1 MSAFIIV
8 PTSNRAGLTSVSL
21 GVLRAFEQSNIK
33 PLFFKPIEQSYATQL
48 DQQVDPAVH
57 FANELFHLQTIAP
70 MPLNEVETLIS
81 QGKDDDMIENIV
93 QRCSE
98 LRLQQVH
105 DVVVIEGL
113 APDADRP
120 FLADK
125 NLALARALQAE
136 IILVVSAFNASPES
150 VAEQINLYMHD
161 FADDHVRIA
170 GFILNSVNVP
180 DNEFAGFVET
190 VSRRIAANHLPLA
203 CLGAIKYAPEKSMLR
218 MKDLARYLN
227 ARVLHGSEY
236 LDSSRVKELVVAG
249 RSATHMVDRFKAG
262 AVIIASGDRED
273 VMMATA
279 LRVISGTPL
288 AGLILTCN
296 EIPSANLQSLIEPAL
311 KTLLPVLL
319 TEHDTFTTANLL
331 SHMPTGV
338 PYDDLSRV
346 ESMVDYVADNLQLSV
361 LIQSLDKPKDLRM
374 SPPAFR
380 YRMMQLARAAKKR
393 IVLPEGTEP
402 RTIQA
407 AIICQQKGIT
417 QCVLLAKPEE
427 VQEVADKLN
436 LSLPADLEIL
446 DPDLLRQK
454 YIEPMVALRKHKG
467 LTPELALRQL
477 EDTVVLGTMMLACN
491 DVDGLVSGAVHTT
504 ANTIRPA
511 LQLIKTKPGAS
522 LVSSVFFM
530 LMPDQVLVY
539 GDCAV
544 NPEPSAEELADIA
557 IQSADSAKA
566 FGVEPRV
573 AMISYST
580 GTSGAGSEVEKVK
593 QATDLARQKRPDLVI
608 DGPLQ
613 YDAASVPS
621 VGRQKAP
628 DSPVAGQATVF
639 VFPDLNTGNTTYKAV
654 QRSANVLS
662 VGPMLQGLNK
672 PVNDLSR
679 GALVDDIVY
688 TIALTAIQA
697 TQQ

>member
-33 PLFFKPIEQSYATQL
+33 PLFFKPIEQSYVTQL
-48 DQQVDPAVH
+48 EQQIDPAVH
-57 FANELFHLQTIAP
+57 FAQELFHMPTVAP
-70 MPLNEVETLIS
+70 LALNEVEMLIS
-81 QGKDDDMIENIV
+81 QGKDDDMIELVV
-93 QRCSE
+93 QRMSE
-98 LRLQQVH
+98 LRLQQAH

-113 APDADRP
+113 APDSDRP

-136 IILVVSAFNASPES
+136 IILVVSALDVTAEQ
-150 VAEQINLYMHD
+150 VAEQVSLYVHD
-161 FADDHVRIA
+161 YDDDHVRIA
-170 GFILNSVNVP
+170 GFVLNSINVP
-180 DNEFAGFVET
+180 ETEFAPFVEE
-190 VSRRIAANHLPLA
+190 VSKRIAANRAPLA
-203 CLGAIKYAPEKSMLR
+203 CLGAIQYAAEKSMFR

-236 LDSSRVKELVVAG
+236 LDGSRVKELVVAG
-249 RSATHMVDRFKAG
+249 RSATHMVERFKAG

-296 EIPSANLQSLIEPAL
+296 EVPSPNLQALIAPAL
-311 KTLLPVLL
+311 KADVPVLL
-319 TEHDTFTTANLL
+319 TEHDTFNTANIL
-331 SHMPTGV
+331 SHMPNGV
-338 PYDDLSRV
+338 PADDLCRMGN
-346 ESMVDYVADNLQLSV
+346 MVDYVAENLQITA
-361 LIQSLDKPKDLRM
+361 LIQNLDQPKDVRL

-380 YRMMQLARAAKKR
+380 YRMMQLARTANKR

-402 RTIQA
+402 RTVQA
-407 AIICQQKGIT
+407 AIICQQKGIAR
-417 QCVLLAKPEE
+417 CVLLAKPEE
-427 VQEVADKLN
+427 VKDVAEKLN
-436 LSLPADLEIL
+436 VALPLDLEIL

-454 YIEPMVALRKHKG
+454 YVEPMVKLRKHKG

-477 EDTVVLGTMMLACN
+477 EDTVVLGTMMLAQN
-491 DVDGLVSGAVHTT
+491 DVDGLVSGAIHTT

-511 LQLIKTKPGAS
+511 LQLIKTKPDAS

-544 NPEPSAEELADIA
+544 NPEPSASELADIA
-557 IQSADSAKA
+557 IQSANSAQA
-566 FGVEPRV
+566 FGVEPKV

-580 GTSGAGSEVEKVK
+580 GTSGMGAEVEKVK
-593 QATDLARQKRPDLVI
+593 EATDLSKQKRPDLLI

-613 YDAASVPS
+613 YDAASVLS

-697 TQQ
+697 TQ

>member
-21 GVLRAFEQSNIK
+21 GILRAFEQSNIK
-33 PLFFKPIEQSYATQL
+33 PLFFKPIEQSYVTQL
-48 DQQVDPAVH
+48 EQQIDPAVH
-57 FANELFHLQTIAP
+57 FAQELFHMPTVAP
-70 MPLNEVETLIS
+70 LALNEVEMLIS
-81 QGKDDDMIENIV
+81 QGKDDDMIELVV
-93 QRCSE
+93 QRMSE

-113 APDADRP
+113 APDSDRP

-136 IILVVSAFNASPES
+136 IILVVSALDVTAEQ
-150 VAEQINLYMHD
+150 VAEQVSLYVHD
-161 FADDHVRIA
+161 YDDDHVRIA
-170 GFILNSVNVP
+170 GFVLNSINVP
-180 DNEFAGFVET
+180 ETEFAPFVEE
-190 VSRRIAANHLPLA
+190 VSKRIAANRAPLA
-203 CLGAIKYAPEKSMLR
+203 CLGAIQYAAEKSMFR

-236 LDSSRVKELVVAG
+236 LDGSRVKELVVAG
-249 RSATHMVDRFKAG
+249 RSATHMVERFKAG

-296 EIPSANLQSLIEPAL
+296 EVPSPNLQALIAPAL
-311 KTLLPVLL
+311 KADVPVLL
-319 TEHDTFTTANLL
+319 TEHDTFNTANIL
-331 SHMPTGV
+331 SHMPNGV
-338 PYDDLSRV
+338 PADDLCRMGN
-346 ESMVDYVADNLQLSV
+346 MVDYVAENLQINA
-361 LIQSLDKPKDLRM
+361 LIQNLDQPKDVRL

-380 YRMMQLARAAKKR
+380 YRMMQLARTANKR

-402 RTIQA
+402 RTVQA
-407 AIICQQKGIT
+407 AIICQQKGIAR
-417 QCVLLAKPEE
+417 CVLLAKPEE
-427 VQEVADKLN
+427 VKDVAEKLN
-436 LSLPADLEIL
+436 VALPLDLEIL

-454 YIEPMVALRKHKG
+454 YVEPMVKLRKHKG

-477 EDTVVLGTMMLACN
+477 EDTVVLGTMMLAQN
-491 DVDGLVSGAVHTT
+491 DVDGLVSGAIHTT

-511 LQLIKTKPGAS
+511 LQLIKTKPDAS

-544 NPEPSAEELADIA
+544 NPEPSASELADIA
-557 IQSADSAKA
+557 IQSANSAQA
-566 FGVEPRV
+566 FGVEPKV

-580 GTSGAGSEVEKVK
+580 GTSGMGAEVEKVK
-593 QATDLARQKRPDLVI
+593 EATDLAKQKRPDLLI

-613 YDAASVPS
+613 YDAASVLS

-697 TQQ
+697 TQ

>member
-33 PLFFKPIEQSYATQL
+33 PLFFKPIEQSYVTQL
-48 DQQVDPAVH
+48 EQQIDPAVH
-57 FANELFHLQTIAP
+57 FAQELFHMPTVAP
-70 MPLNEVETLIS
+70 LALNEVEMLIS
-81 QGKDDDMIENIV
+81 QGKDDDMIELVV
-93 QRCSE
+93 QRMSE

-113 APDADRP
+113 APDSDRP

-136 IILVVSAFNASPES
+136 IILVVSALDVTAEQ
-150 VAEQINLYMHD
+150 VAEQVSLYVHD
-161 FADDHVRIA
+161 YDDDHVRIA
-170 GFILNSVNVP
+170 GFVLNSINVP
-180 DNEFAGFVET
+180 ETEFAPFVEE
-190 VSRRIAANHLPLA
+190 VSKRIAANRAPLA
-203 CLGAIKYAPEKSMLR
+203 CLGAIQYAAEKSMFR

-236 LDSSRVKELVVAG
+236 LDGSRVKELVVAG
-249 RSATHMVDRFKAG
+249 RSATHMVERFKAG

-296 EIPSANLQSLIEPAL
+296 EVPSPNLQALIAPAL
-311 KTLLPVLL
+311 KADVPVLL
-319 TEHDTFTTANLL
+319 TEHDTFNTANIL
-331 SHMPTGV
+331 SHMPNGV
-338 PYDDLSRV
+338 PADDLCRMGN
-346 ESMVDYVADNLQLSV
+346 MVDYVAENLQINA
-361 LIQSLDKPKDLRM
+361 LIQNLDQPKDVRL

-380 YRMMQLARAAKKR
+380 YRMMQLARTANKR

-402 RTIQA
+402 RTVQA
-407 AIICQQKGIT
+407 AIICQQKGIAR
-417 QCVLLAKPEE
+417 CVLLAKPEE
-427 VQEVADKLN
+427 VKDVAEKLN
-436 LSLPADLEIL
+436 VALPLDLEIL

-454 YIEPMVALRKHKG
+454 YVEPMVKLRKHKG

-477 EDTVVLGTMMLACN
+477 EDTVVLGTMMLAQN
-491 DVDGLVSGAVHTT
+491 DVDGLVSGAIHTT

-511 LQLIKTKPGAS
+511 LQLIKTKPDAS

-544 NPEPSAEELADIA
+544 NPEPSASELADIA
-557 IQSADSAKA
+557 IQSANSAQA
-566 FGVEPRV
+566 FGVEPKV

-580 GTSGAGSEVEKVK
+580 GTSGMGAEVEKVK
-593 QATDLARQKRPDLVI
+593 EATDLAKQKRPDLLI

-613 YDAASVPS
+613 YDAASVLS

-697 TQQ
+697 TQ

>member
-33 PLFFKPIEQSYATQL
+33 PLFFKPIEQSYVTQL
-48 DQQVDPAVH
+48 EQQIDPAVH
-57 FANELFHLQTIAP
+57 FAQELFHLPTVAP
-70 MPLNEVETLIS
+70 LALNEVEMLIS
-81 QGKDDDMIENIV
+81 QGKDDDMVELVV
-93 QRCSE
+93 QRMSE
-98 LRLQQVH
+98 LRLQQAH

-113 APDADRP
+113 APDGDRP

-136 IILVVSAFNASPES
+136 IVLVVSAFNVTAEQ
-150 VAEQINLYMHD
+150 VAEQVSLYVHD
-161 FADDHVRIA
+161 YDDDHVRIA
-170 GFILNSVNVP
+170 GFVLNSINVP
-180 DNEFAGFVET
+180 ETEFAPFVEE
-190 VSRRIAANHLPLA
+190 VSRRISANRAPLP
-203 CLGAIKYAPEKSMLR
+203 CLGAIQYAAEKSMFR

-227 ARVLHGSEY
+227 ARVLHGSEF
-236 LDSSRVKELVVAG
+236 LDVSRVKELVVAG
-249 RSATHMVDRFKAG
+249 RSATHMVERFKAG

-296 EIPSANLQSLIEPAL
+296 EVPSPNLQALIAPAL
-311 KTLLPVLL
+311 KTQVPILL
-319 TEHDTFTTANLL
+319 TEHDTFNTANIL
-331 SHMPTGV
+331 SHMPNGV
-338 PYDDLSRV
+338 PADDLSRMD
-346 ESMVDYVADNLQLSV
+346 SMVDYVAENLQINAL
-361 LIQSLDKPKDLRM
+361 LQNLDQPKDVRL

-380 YRMMQLARAAKKR
+380 YRMMQLARAANKR

-407 AIICQQKGIT
+407 AVICQQKGIAR
-417 QCVLLAKPEE
+417 CVLLAKPEE
-427 VQEVADKLN
+427 VKDVADKLN
-436 LSLPADLEIL
+436 IDLPLDLEML
-446 DPDLLRQK
+446 DPDVLRQK
-454 YIEPMVALRKHKG
+454 YVEPMVKLRKHKG

-477 EDTVVLGTMMLACN
+477 EDTVVLGTMMLAQN
-491 DVDGLVSGAVHTT
+491 DVDGLVSGAIHTT

-511 LQLIKTKPGAS
+511 LQLIKTKPDAS

-544 NPEPSAEELADIA
+544 NPEPSAAELADIA
-557 IQSADSAKA
+557 IQSADSARA
-566 FGVEPRV
+566 FGVEPKV

-580 GTSGAGSEVEKVK
+580 GTSGAGVEVEKVK
-593 QATDLARQKRPDLVI
+593 EATDLAKQKRSDLLI

-628 DSPVAGQATVF
+628 DSPVAGHATVF

-654 QRSANVLS
+654 QRSANVIS

-679 GALVDDIVY
+679 GALVEDIVY

-697 TQQ
+697 TQ

>member
-33 PLFFKPIEQSYATQL
+33 PLFFKPIEQSYVTQL
-48 DQQVDPAVH
+48 EQQIDPAVH
-57 FANELFHLQTIAP
+57 FAQELFHMPTVAP
-70 MPLNEVETLIS
+70 LALNEVEMLIS
-81 QGKDDDMIENIV
+81 QGKDDDMIELVV
-93 QRCSE
+93 QRMSE
-98 LRLQQVH
+98 LRLQQAH

-113 APDADRP
+113 APDSDRP

-136 IILVVSAFNASPES
+136 IILVVSALDVTAEQ
-150 VAEQINLYMHD
+150 VAEQVSLYVHD
-161 FADDHVRIA
+161 YDDDHVRIA
-170 GFILNSVNVP
+170 GFVLNSINVP
-180 DNEFAGFVET
+180 ETEFAPFVEE
-190 VSRRIAANHLPLA
+190 VSKRIAANRAPLA
-203 CLGAIKYAPEKSMLR
+203 CLGAIQYAAEKSMFR

-236 LDSSRVKELVVAG
+236 LDGSRVKELVVAG
-249 RSATHMVDRFKAG
+249 RSATHMVERFKAG

-296 EIPSANLQSLIEPAL
+296 EVPSPNLQALIAPAL
-311 KTLLPVLL
+311 KADVPVLL
-319 TEHDTFTTANLL
+319 TEHDTFNTANIL
-331 SHMPTGV
+331 SHMPNGV
-338 PYDDLSRV
+338 PADDLCRMGN
-346 ESMVDYVADNLQLSV
+346 MVDYVAENLQINA
-361 LIQSLDKPKDLRM
+361 LIQNLDQPKDVRL

-380 YRMMQLARAAKKR
+380 YRMMQLARTANKR

-402 RTIQA
+402 RTVQA
-407 AIICQQKGIT
+407 AIICQQKGIAR
-417 QCVLLAKPEE
+417 CVLLAKPEE
-427 VQEVADKLN
+427 VKDVAEKLN
-436 LSLPADLEIL
+436 VALPLDLEIL

-454 YIEPMVALRKHKG
+454 YVEPMVKLRKHKG

-477 EDTVVLGTMMLACN
+477 EDTVVLGTMMLAQN
-491 DVDGLVSGAVHTT
+491 DVDGLVSGAIHTT

-511 LQLIKTKPGAS
+511 LQLIKTKPDAS

-544 NPEPSAEELADIA
+544 NPEPSASELADIA
-557 IQSADSAKA
+557 IQSANSAQA
-566 FGVEPRV
+566 FGVEPKV

-580 GTSGAGSEVEKVK
+580 GTSGMGAEVEKVK
-593 QATDLARQKRPDLVI
+593 EATDLAKQKRPDLLI

-613 YDAASVPS
+613 YDAASVLS

-697 TQQ
+697 TQ

>member
-21 GVLRAFEQSNIK
+21 GILRAFEQSNIK
-33 PLFFKPIEQSYATQL
+33 PLFFKPIEQSYVTQL
-48 DQQVDPAVH
+48 EQQIDPAVH
-57 FANELFHLQTIAP
+57 FAQELFHMPTVAP
-70 MPLNEVETLIS
+70 LALNEVEMLIS
-81 QGKDDDMIENIV
+81 QGKDDDMIELVV
-93 QRCSE
+93 QRMSE

-113 APDADRP
+113 APDSDRP

-136 IILVVSAFNASPES
+136 IILVVSALDVTAEQ
-150 VAEQINLYMHD
+150 VAEQVSLYVHD
-161 FADDHVRIA
+161 YDDDHVRIA
-170 GFILNSVNVP
+170 GFVLNSINVP
-180 DNEFAGFVET
+180 EAEFAPFVEE
-190 VSRRIAANHLPLA
+190 VSKRIAANRAPLA
-203 CLGAIKYAPEKSMLR
+203 CLGAIQYAAEKSMFR

-236 LDSSRVKELVVAG
+236 LDGSRVKELVVAG
-249 RSATHMVDRFKAG
+249 RSATHMVERFKAG

-296 EIPSANLQSLIEPAL
+296 EVPSPNLQALIAPAL
-311 KTLLPVLL
+311 KADVPVLL
-319 TEHDTFTTANLL
+319 TEHDTFNTANIL
-331 SHMPTGV
+331 SHMPNGV
-338 PYDDLSRV
+338 PADDLCRMGN
-346 ESMVDYVADNLQLSV
+346 MVDYVAENLQINA
-361 LIQSLDKPKDLRM
+361 LIQNLDQPKDVRL

-380 YRMMQLARAAKKR
+380 YRMMQLARTANKR

-402 RTIQA
+402 RTVQA
-407 AIICQQKGIT
+407 AIICQQKGIAR
-417 QCVLLAKPEE
+417 CVLLAKPEE
-427 VQEVADKLN
+427 VKDVAEKLN
-436 LSLPADLEIL
+436 VALPLDLEIL

-454 YIEPMVALRKHKG
+454 YVEPMVKLRKHKG

-477 EDTVVLGTMMLACN
+477 EDTVVLGTMMLAQN
-491 DVDGLVSGAVHTT
+491 DVDGLVSGAIHTT

-511 LQLIKTKPGAS
+511 LQLIKTKPDAS
-522 LVSSVFFM
+522 LGSSVFFM

-544 NPEPSAEELADIA
+544 NPEPSASELADIA
-557 IQSADSAKA
+557 IQSANSAQA
-566 FGVEPRV
+566 FGVEPKV

-580 GTSGAGSEVEKVK
+580 GTSGMGAEVEKVK
-593 QATDLARQKRPDLVI
+593 EATDLAKQKRPDLLI

-613 YDAASVPS
+613 YDAASVLS

-697 TQQ
+697 TQ

>member
-33 PLFFKPIEQSYATQL
+33 PLFFKPIEQSYVTQL
-48 DQQVDPAVH
+48 EQQIDPAVH
-57 FANELFHLQTIAP
+57 FAQELFHMPTVAP
-70 MPLNEVETLIS
+70 LALNEVEMLIS
-81 QGKDDDMIENIV
+81 QGKDDDMIELVV
-93 QRCSE
+93 QRMSE
-98 LRLQQVH
+98 LRLQQAH

-113 APDADRP
+113 APDSDRP

-136 IILVVSAFNASPES
+136 IILVVSALDVTAEQ
-150 VAEQINLYMHD
+150 VAEQVSLYVHD
-161 FADDHVRIA
+161 YDDDHVRIA
-170 GFILNSVNVP
+170 GFVLNSINVP
-180 DNEFAGFVET
+180 ETEFAPFVEE
-190 VSRRIAANHLPLA
+190 VSKRIAANRAPLT
-203 CLGAIKYAPEKSMLR
+203 CLGAIQYAAEKSMFR

-236 LDSSRVKELVVAG
+236 LDGSRVKELVVAG
-249 RSATHMVDRFKAG
+249 RSATHMVERFKAG

-296 EIPSANLQSLIEPAL
+296 EVPSPNLQALIAPAL
-311 KTLLPVLL
+311 KADVPVLL
-319 TEHDTFTTANLL
+319 TEHDTFNTANIL
-331 SHMPTGV
+331 SHMPNGV
-338 PYDDLSRV
+338 PADDLCRMGN
-346 ESMVDYVADNLQLSV
+346 MVDYVAENLQINA
-361 LIQSLDKPKDLRM
+361 LIQNLDQPKDVRL

-380 YRMMQLARAAKKR
+380 YRMMQLARTANKR

-402 RTIQA
+402 RTVQA
-407 AIICQQKGIT
+407 AIICQQKGIAR
-417 QCVLLAKPEE
+417 CVLLAKPEE
-427 VQEVADKLN
+427 VKDVAEKLN
-436 LSLPADLEIL
+436 VALPLDLEIL

-454 YIEPMVALRKHKG
+454 YVEPMVKLRKHKG

-477 EDTVVLGTMMLACN
+477 EDTVVLGTMMLAQN
-491 DVDGLVSGAVHTT
+491 DVDGLVSGAIHTT

-511 LQLIKTKPGAS
+511 LQLIKTKPDAS

-544 NPEPSAEELADIA
+544 NPEPSASELADIA
-557 IQSADSAKA
+557 IQSANSAQA
-566 FGVEPRV
+566 FGVEPKV

-580 GTSGAGSEVEKVK
+580 GTSGMGAEVEKVK
-593 QATDLARQKRPDLVI
+593 EATDLAKQKRPDLLI

-613 YDAASVPS
+613 YDAASVLS

-697 TQQ
+697 TQ

>member
-33 PLFFKPIEQSYATQL
+33 PLFFKPIEQSYVTQL
-48 DQQVDPAVH
+48 EQQIDPAVH
-57 FANELFHLQTIAP
+57 FAQELFHMPTVAP
-70 MPLNEVETLIS
+70 LALNEVEMLIS
-81 QGKDDDMIENIV
+81 QGKDDDMIELVV
-93 QRCSE
+93 QRMSE
-98 LRLQQVH
+98 LRLQQAH

-113 APDADRP
+113 APDSDRP

-136 IILVVSAFNASPES
+136 IILVVSALDVTAEQ
-150 VAEQINLYMHD
+150 VAEQVSLYVHD
-161 FADDHVRIA
+161 YDDDHVRIA
-170 GFILNSVNVP
+170 GFVLNSINVP
-180 DNEFAGFVET
+180 ETEFAPFVEE
-190 VSRRIAANHLPLA
+190 VSKRIAANRAPLA
-203 CLGAIKYAPEKSMLR
+203 CLGAIQYAAEKSMFR

-236 LDSSRVKELVVAG
+236 LDGSRVKELVVAG
-249 RSATHMVDRFKAG
+249 RSATHMVERFKAG

-296 EIPSANLQSLIEPAL
+296 EVPSPNLQALIAPAL
-311 KTLLPVLL
+311 KADVPVLL
-319 TEHDTFTTANLL
+319 TEHDTFNTANIL
-331 SHMPTGV
+331 SHMPNGV
-338 PYDDLSRV
+338 PSDDLCRMGN
-346 ESMVDYVADNLQLSV
+346 MVDYVAENLQINA
-361 LIQSLDKPKDLRM
+361 LIQNLDQPKDVRL

-380 YRMMQLARAAKKR
+380 YRMMQLARTANKR

-402 RTIQA
+402 RTVQA
-407 AIICQQKGIT
+407 AIICQQKGIAR
-417 QCVLLAKPEE
+417 CVLLAKPEE
-427 VQEVADKLN
+427 VKDVAEKLN
-436 LSLPADLEIL
+436 VALPLDLEIL

-454 YIEPMVALRKHKG
+454 YVEPMVKLRKHKG

-477 EDTVVLGTMMLACN
+477 EDTVVLGTMMLAQN
-491 DVDGLVSGAVHTT
+491 DVDGLVSGAIHTT

-511 LQLIKTKPGAS
+511 LQLIKTKPDAS

-544 NPEPSAEELADIA
+544 NPEPSASELADIA
-557 IQSADSAKA
+557 IQSANSAQA
-566 FGVEPRV
+566 FGVEPKV

-580 GTSGAGSEVEKVK
+580 GTSGMGAEVEKVK
-593 QATDLARQKRPDLVI
+593 EATDLAKQKRPDLLI

-613 YDAASVPS
+613 YDAASVLS

-697 TQQ
+697 TQ

>member
-33 PLFFKPIEQSYATQL
+33 PLFFKPIEQSYVTQL
-48 DQQVDPAVH
+48 EQQIDPAVH
-57 FANELFHLQTIAP
+57 FAQELFHMPTVAP
-70 MPLNEVETLIS
+70 LALNEVEMLIS
-81 QGKDDDMIENIV
+81 QGKDDDMIELVV
-93 QRCSE
+93 QRMSE
-98 LRLQQVH
+98 LRLQQAH

-113 APDADRP
+113 APDSDRP

-136 IILVVSAFNASPES
+136 IILVVSALDVTAEQ
-150 VAEQINLYMHD
+150 VAEQVSLYVHD
-161 FADDHVRIA
+161 YDDDHVRIA
-170 GFILNSVNVP
+170 GFVLNSINVP
-180 DNEFAGFVET
+180 ETEFAPFVEE
-190 VSRRIAANHLPLA
+190 VSKRIAANRVPLA
-203 CLGAIKYAPEKSMLR
+203 CLGAIQYAAEKSMFR

-236 LDSSRVKELVVAG
+236 LDGSRVKELVVAG
-249 RSATHMVDRFKAG
+249 RSATHMVERFKAG

-296 EIPSANLQSLIEPAL
+296 EVPSPNLQALIAPAL
-311 KTLLPVLL
+311 KADVPVLL
-319 TEHDTFTTANLL
+319 TEHDTFNTANIL
-331 SHMPTGV
+331 SHMPNGV
-338 PYDDLSRV
+338 PADDLCRMGN
-346 ESMVDYVADNLQLSV
+346 MVDYVAENLQINA
-361 LIQSLDKPKDLRM
+361 LIQNLDQPKDVRL

-380 YRMMQLARAAKKR
+380 YRMMQLARTANKR

-402 RTIQA
+402 RTVQA
-407 AIICQQKGIT
+407 AIICQQKGIAR
-417 QCVLLAKPEE
+417 CVLLAKPEE
-427 VQEVADKLN
+427 VKDVAEKLN
-436 LSLPADLEIL
+436 VALPLDLEIL

-454 YIEPMVALRKHKG
+454 YVEPMVKLRKHKG

-477 EDTVVLGTMMLACN
+477 EDTVVLGTMMLAQN
-491 DVDGLVSGAVHTT
+491 DVDGLVSGAIHTT

-511 LQLIKTKPGAS
+511 LQLIKTKPDAS

-544 NPEPSAEELADIA
+544 NPEPSASELADIA
-557 IQSADSAKA
+557 IQSANSAQA
-566 FGVEPRV
+566 FGVEPKV

-580 GTSGAGSEVEKVK
+580 GTSGMGAEVEKVK
-593 QATDLARQKRPDLVI
+593 EATDLAKQKRPDLLI

-613 YDAASVPS
+613 YDAASVLS

-697 TQQ
+697 TQ

>member
-21 GVLRAFEQSNIK
+21 GILRAFEQSNIK
-33 PLFFKPIEQSYATQL
+33 PLFFKPIEQSYVTQL
-48 DQQVDPAVH
+48 EQQIDPAVH
-57 FANELFHLQTIAP
+57 FAQELFHMPTVAP
-70 MPLNEVETLIS
+70 LALNEVEMLIS
-81 QGKDDDMIENIV
+81 QGKDDDMIELVV
-93 QRCSE
+93 QRMSE

-113 APDADRP
+113 APDSDRP

-136 IILVVSAFNASPES
+136 IILVVSALDVTAEQ
-150 VAEQINLYMHD
+150 VAEQVSLYVHD
-161 FADDHVRIA
+161 YDDDHVRIA
-170 GFILNSVNVP
+170 GFVLNSINVP
-180 DNEFAGFVET
+180 ETEFAPFVEE
-190 VSRRIAANHLPLA
+190 VSKRIAANRAPLT
-203 CLGAIKYAPEKSMLR
+203 CLGAIQYAAEKSMFR

-236 LDSSRVKELVVAG
+236 LDGSRVKELVVAG
-249 RSATHMVDRFKAG
+249 RSATHMVERFKAG

-296 EIPSANLQSLIEPAL
+296 EVPSPNLQALIAPAL
-311 KTLLPVLL
+311 KADVPVLL
-319 TEHDTFTTANLL
+319 TEHDTFNTANIL
-331 SHMPTGV
+331 SHMPNGV
-338 PYDDLSRV
+338 PADDLCRMGN
-346 ESMVDYVADNLQLSV
+346 MVDYVAENLQINA
-361 LIQSLDKPKDLRM
+361 LIQNLDQPKDVRL

-380 YRMMQLARAAKKR
+380 YRMMQLARTANKR

-402 RTIQA
+402 RTVQA
-407 AIICQQKGIT
+407 AIICQQKGIAR
-417 QCVLLAKPEE
+417 CVLLAKPEE
-427 VQEVADKLN
+427 VKDVAEKLN
-436 LSLPADLEIL
+436 VALPLDLEIL

-454 YIEPMVALRKHKG
+454 YVEPMVKLRKHKG

-477 EDTVVLGTMMLACN
+477 EDTVVLGTMMLAQN
-491 DVDGLVSGAVHTT
+491 DVDGLVSGAIHTT

-511 LQLIKTKPGAS
+511 LQLIKTKPDAS

-544 NPEPSAEELADIA
+544 NPEPSASELADIA
-557 IQSADSAKA
+557 IQSANSAQA
-566 FGVEPRV
+566 FGVEPKV

-580 GTSGAGSEVEKVK
+580 GTSGMGAEVEKVK
-593 QATDLARQKRPDLVI
+593 EATDLAKQKRPDLLI

-613 YDAASVPS
+613 YDAASVLS

-697 TQQ
+697 TQ

>member
-33 PLFFKPIEQSYATQL
+33 PLFFKPIEQSYVTQL
-48 DQQVDPAVH
+48 EQQIDPAVH
-57 FANELFHLQTIAP
+57 FAQELFHMPTVAP
-70 MPLNEVETLIS
+70 LALNEVEMLIS
-81 QGKDDDMIENIV
+81 QGKDDDMIELVV
-93 QRCSE
+93 QRMSE
-98 LRLQQVH
+98 LRLQQAH

-113 APDADRP
+113 APDSDRP

-136 IILVVSAFNASPES
+136 IILVVSALDVTAEQ
-150 VAEQINLYMHD
+150 VAEQVSLYVHD
-161 FADDHVRIA
+161 YDDDHVRIA
-170 GFILNSVNVP
+170 GFVLNSINVP
-180 DNEFAGFVET
+180 ETEFAPFVEE
-190 VSRRIAANHLPLA
+190 VSKRIAANRAPLA
-203 CLGAIKYAPEKSMLR
+203 CLGAIQYAAEKSMFR

-236 LDSSRVKELVVAG
+236 LDGSRVKELVVAG
-249 RSATHMVDRFKAG
+249 RSATHMVERFKAG

-296 EIPSANLQSLIEPAL
+296 EVPSPNLQSLIAPAL
-311 KTLLPVLL
+311 KADVPVLL
-319 TEHDTFTTANLL
+319 TEHDTFNTANIL
-331 SHMPTGV
+331 SHMPNGV
-338 PYDDLSRV
+338 PADDLSRMG
-346 ESMVDYVADNLQLSV
+346 SMVDYVAENLQINAL
-361 LIQSLDKPKDLRM
+361 LQNLDQPKDMRL

-380 YRMMQLARAAKKR
+380 YRMMQLARAANKR

-407 AIICQQKGIT
+407 AVICQQKGIAR
-417 QCVLLAKPEE
+417 CVLLAKPEE
-427 VQEVADKLN
+427 VKDVAEKLN
-436 LSLPADLEIL
+436 VALPLDLEIL

-454 YIEPMVALRKHKG
+454 YVEPMVKLRKHKG

-477 EDTVVLGTMMLACN
+477 EDTVVLGTMMLAQN
-491 DVDGLVSGAVHTT
+491 DVDGLVSGAIHTT

-511 LQLIKTKPGAS
+511 LQLIKTKPDAS

-544 NPEPSAEELADIA
+544 NPEPSASELADIA
-557 IQSADSAKA
+557 IQSANSAQA
-566 FGVEPRV
+566 FGVEPKV

-580 GTSGAGSEVEKVK
+580 GTSGMGAEVEKVK
-593 QATDLARQKRPDLVI
+593 EATDLAKQKRPDLLI

-613 YDAASVPS
+613 YDAASVLS

-628 DSPVAGQATVF
+628 DSLVAGQATVF

-697 TQQ
+697 TQ

>member
-33 PLFFKPIEQSYATQL
+33 PLFFKPIEQSYVTQL
-48 DQQVDPAVH
+48 EQQIDPAVH
-57 FANELFHLQTIAP
+57 FAQELFHMPTVAP
-70 MPLNEVETLIS
+70 LALNEVEMLIS
-81 QGKDDDMIENIV
+81 QGKDDDMIELVV
-93 QRCSE
+93 QRMSE
-98 LRLQQVH
+98 LRLQQAH

-113 APDADRP
+113 APDSDRP

-136 IILVVSAFNASPES
+136 IILVVSALDVTAEQ
-150 VAEQINLYMHD
+150 VAEQVSLYVHD
-161 FADDHVRIA
+161 YDDDHVRIA
-170 GFILNSVNVP
+170 GFVLNSINVP
-180 DNEFAGFVET
+180 ETEFAPFVEE
-190 VSRRIAANHLPLA
+190 VSKRIAANRVPLA
-203 CLGAIKYAPEKSMLR
+203 CLGAIQYAAEKSMFR

-236 LDSSRVKELVVAG
+236 LDGSRVKELVVAG
-249 RSATHMVDRFKAG
+249 RSATHMVERFKAG

-296 EIPSANLQSLIEPAL
+296 EVPSPNLQALIAPAL
-311 KTLLPVLL
+311 KADVPVLL
-319 TEHDTFTTANLL
+319 TEHDTFNTANIL
-331 SHMPTGV
+331 SHMSNGV
-338 PYDDLSRV
+338 PADDLCRMGN
-346 ESMVDYVADNLQLSV
+346 MVDYVAENLQINA
-361 LIQSLDKPKDLRM
+361 LIQNLDQPKDVRL

-380 YRMMQLARAAKKR
+380 YRMMQLARTANKR

-402 RTIQA
+402 RTVQA
-407 AIICQQKGIT
+407 AIICQQKGIAR
-417 QCVLLAKPEE
+417 CVLLAKPEE
-427 VQEVADKLN
+427 VKDVAEKLN
-436 LSLPADLEIL
+436 VALPLDLEIL

-454 YIEPMVALRKHKG
+454 YVEPMVKLRKHKG

-477 EDTVVLGTMMLACN
+477 EDTVVLGTMMLAQN
-491 DVDGLVSGAVHTT
+491 DVDGLVSGAIHTT

-511 LQLIKTKPGAS
+511 LQLIKTKPDAS

-530 LMPDQVLVY
+530 LTPDQVLVY

-544 NPEPSAEELADIA
+544 NPEPSASELADIA
-557 IQSADSAKA
+557 IQSANSAQA
-566 FGVEPRV
+566 FGVEPKV

-580 GTSGAGSEVEKVK
+580 GTSGMGAEVEKVK
-593 QATDLARQKRPDLVI
+593 EATDLAKQKRPDLLI

-613 YDAASVPS
+613 YDAASVLS

-697 TQQ
+697 TQ

>member
-33 PLFFKPIEQSYATQL
+33 PLFFKPIEQSYVTQL
-48 DQQVDPAVH
+48 EQQIDPAVH
-57 FANELFHLQTIAP
+57 FAQELFHMPTVAP
-70 MPLNEVETLIS
+70 LALNEVEMLIS
-81 QGKDDDMIENIV
+81 QGKDDDMIELVV
-93 QRCSE
+93 QRMSE
-98 LRLQQVH
+98 LRLQQAH

-113 APDADRP
+113 APDSDRP

-136 IILVVSAFNASPES
+136 IILVVSALDVTAEQ
-150 VAEQINLYMHD
+150 VAEQVSLYVHD
-161 FADDHVRIA
+161 YDDDHVRIA
-170 GFILNSVNVP
+170 GFVLNSINVP
-180 DNEFAGFVET
+180 ETEFAPFVEE
-190 VSRRIAANHLPLA
+190 VSKRIAANRAPLA
-203 CLGAIKYAPEKSMLR
+203 CLGAIQYAAEKSMFR

-236 LDSSRVKELVVAG
+236 LDGSRVKELVVAG
-249 RSATHMVDRFKAG
+249 RSATHMVERFKAG

-296 EIPSANLQSLIEPAL
+296 EVPSPNLQALIAPAL
-311 KTLLPVLL
+311 KADVPVLL
-319 TEHDTFTTANLL
+319 TEHDTFNTANIL
-331 SHMPTGV
+331 SHMSNGV
-338 PYDDLSRV
+338 PADDLCRMGN
-346 ESMVDYVADNLQLSV
+346 MVDYVAENLQINA
-361 LIQSLDKPKDLRM
+361 LIQNLDQPKDVRL

-380 YRMMQLARAAKKR
+380 YRMMQLARTANKR

-402 RTIQA
+402 RTVQA
-407 AIICQQKGIT
+407 AIICQQKGIAR
-417 QCVLLAKPEE
+417 CVLLAKPEE
-427 VQEVADKLN
+427 VKDVAEKLN
-436 LSLPADLEIL
+436 VALPLDLEIL

-454 YIEPMVALRKHKG
+454 YVEPMVKLRKHKG

-477 EDTVVLGTMMLACN
+477 EDTVVLGTMMLAQN
-491 DVDGLVSGAVHTT
+491 DVDGLVSGAIHTT

-511 LQLIKTKPGAS
+511 LQLIKTKPDAS

-544 NPEPSAEELADIA
+544 NPEPSASELADIA
-557 IQSADSAKA
+557 IQSANSAQA
-566 FGVEPRV
+566 FGVEPKV

-580 GTSGAGSEVEKVK
+580 GTSGMGAEVEKVK
-593 QATDLARQKRPDLVI
+593 EATDLAKQKRPDLLI

-613 YDAASVPS
+613 YDAASVLS

-697 TQQ
+697 TQ

>member
-33 PLFFKPIEQSYATQL
+33 PLFFKPIEQSYVTQL
-48 DQQVDPAVH
+48 EQQIDPAVH
-57 FANELFHLQTIAP
+57 FAHELFHLPTVAP
-70 MPLNEVETLIS
+70 LALNEVEMLIS
-81 QGKDDDMIENIV
+81 QGKDDDMIELVV
-93 QRCSE
+93 QRMSE
-98 LRLQQVH
+98 LRLQQAH

-113 APDADRP
+113 APDGDRP

-136 IILVVSAFNASPES
+136 IILVVSAFNVTAEQ
-150 VAEQINLYMHD
+150 VAEQVSLYVHD
-161 FADDHVRIA
+161 YDDDHVRIA
-170 GFILNSVNVP
+170 GFVLNSINVP
-180 DNEFAGFVET
+180 ETEFAPFVEE
-190 VSRRIAANHLPLA
+190 VSRRISANRAPLP
-203 CLGAIKYAPEKSMLR
+203 CLGAIQYAAEKSMFR

-227 ARVLHGSEY
+227 AHVLHGAEF
-236 LDSSRVKELVVAG
+236 LDVSRVKELVVAG
-249 RSATHMVDRFKAG
+249 RSATHMVERFKAG

-296 EIPSANLQSLIEPAL
+296 EVPSPNLQALIAPAL
-311 KTLLPVLL
+311 KTQVPILL
-319 TEHDTFTTANLL
+319 TEHDTFNTANIL
-331 SHMPTGV
+331 SHMPNGV
-338 PYDDLSRV
+338 PADDLSRMG
-346 ESMVDYVADNLQLSV
+346 SMVDYVAENLQINAL
-361 LIQSLDKPKDLRM
+361 LQNLDQPKDVRL

-380 YRMMQLARAAKKR
+380 YRMMQLARAANKR

-407 AIICQQKGIT
+407 AVICQQKGIAR
-417 QCVLLAKPEE
+417 CVLLAKPDE
-427 VQEVADKLN
+427 VKDVADKLN
-436 LSLPADLEIL
+436 IDLPLDLEIL
-446 DPDLLRQK
+446 DPDVLHQK
-454 YIEPMVALRKHKG
+454 YVEPMVKLRKHKG

-477 EDTVVLGTMMLACN
+477 EDTVVLGTMMLAQN
-491 DVDGLVSGAVHTT
+491 DVDGLVSGAIHTT

-511 LQLIKTKPGAS
+511 LQLIKTKPDAS

-544 NPEPSAEELADIA
+544 NPEPSAAELADIA
-557 IQSADSAKA
+557 IQSADSARA
-566 FGVEPRV
+566 FGVEPKV

-580 GTSGAGSEVEKVK
+580 GTSGAGVEVEKVK
-593 QATDLARQKRPDLVI
+593 EATDLAKQKRSDLLI

-628 DSPVAGQATVF
+628 DSPVAGHATVF

-654 QRSANVLS
+654 QRSANVIS

-697 TQQ
+697 TQ

>member
-33 PLFFKPIEQSYATQL
+33 PLFFKPIEQSYVTQL
-48 DQQVDPAVH
+48 EQQIDPAVH
-57 FANELFHLQTIAP
+57 FAQELFHMPTVAP
-70 MPLNEVETLIS
+70 LALNEVEMLIS
-81 QGKDDDMIENIV
+81 QGKDDDMIELVV
-93 QRCSE
+93 QRMSE
-98 LRLQQVH
+98 LRLQQAH

-113 APDADRP
+113 APDSDRP

-136 IILVVSAFNASPES
+136 IILVVSALDVTAEQ
-150 VAEQINLYMHD
+150 VAEQVSLYVHD
-161 FADDHVRIA
+161 YDDDHVRIA
-170 GFILNSVNVP
+170 GFVLNSINVP
-180 DNEFAGFVET
+180 ETEFAPFVEE
-190 VSRRIAANHLPLA
+190 VSKRIAANRVPLA
-203 CLGAIKYAPEKSMLR
+203 CLGAIQYAAEKSMFR

-236 LDSSRVKELVVAG
+236 LDGSRVKELVVAG
-249 RSATHMVDRFKAG
+249 RSATHMVERFKAG

-296 EIPSANLQSLIEPAL
+296 EVPSPNLQALIAPAL
-311 KTLLPVLL
+311 KADVPVLL
-319 TEHDTFTTANLL
+319 TEHDTFNTANIL
-331 SHMPTGV
+331 SHMPNGV
-338 PYDDLSRV
+338 PSDDLCRMGN
-346 ESMVDYVADNLQLSV
+346 MVDYVAENLQINA
-361 LIQSLDKPKDLRM
+361 LIQNLDQPKDVRL

-380 YRMMQLARAAKKR
+380 YRMMQLARTANKR

-402 RTIQA
+402 RTVQA
-407 AIICQQKGIT
+407 AIICQQKGIAR
-417 QCVLLAKPEE
+417 CVLLAKPEE
-427 VQEVADKLN
+427 VKDVAEKLN
-436 LSLPADLEIL
+436 VALPLDLEIL

-454 YIEPMVALRKHKG
+454 YVEPMVKLRKHKG

-477 EDTVVLGTMMLACN
+477 EDTVVLGTMMLAQN
-491 DVDGLVSGAVHTT
+491 DVDGLVSGAIHTT

-511 LQLIKTKPGAS
+511 LQLIKTKPDAS

-544 NPEPSAEELADIA
+544 NPEPSASELADIA
-557 IQSADSAKA
+557 IQSANSAQA
-566 FGVEPRV
+566 FGVEPKV

-580 GTSGAGSEVEKVK
+580 GTSGMGAEVEKVK
-593 QATDLARQKRPDLVI
+593 EATDLAKQKRPDLLI

-613 YDAASVPS
+613 YDAASVLS

-697 TQQ
+697 TQ

>member
-33 PLFFKPIEQSYATQL
+33 PLFFKPIEQSYVTQL
-48 DQQVDPAVH
+48 EQQIDPAVH
-57 FANELFHLQTIAP
+57 FAQELFHLPTVAP
-70 MPLNEVETLIS
+70 LALNEVEMLIS
-81 QGKDDDMIENIV
+81 QGKDDDMVELVV
-93 QRCSE
+93 QRMSE
-98 LRLQQVH
+98 LRLQQAH

-113 APDADRP
+113 APDGDRP

-136 IILVVSAFNASPES
+136 IILVVSAFNVTAEQ
-150 VAEQINLYMHD
+150 VAEQVSLYVHD
-161 FADDHVRIA
+161 YDDDHVRIA
-170 GFILNSVNVP
+170 GFVLNSINVTET
-180 DNEFAGFVET
+180 EFAPFVEE
-190 VSRRIAANHLPLA
+190 VSRRISANRAPLP
-203 CLGAIKYAPEKSMLR
+203 CLGAIQYAAEKSMFR

-227 ARVLHGSEY
+227 ARVLHGSEF
-236 LDSSRVKELVVAG
+236 LDVSRVKELVVAG
-249 RSATHMVDRFKAG
+249 RSATHMVERFKAG

-296 EIPSANLQSLIEPAL
+296 EVPSPNLQALIAPAL
-311 KTLLPVLL
+311 KTQVPILL
-319 TEHDTFTTANLL
+319 TEHDTFNTANIL
-331 SHMPTGV
+331 SHMPNGV
-338 PYDDLSRV
+338 PADDLSRMD
-346 ESMVDYVADNLQLSV
+346 SMVDYVAENLQINAL
-361 LIQSLDKPKDLRM
+361 LQNLDQPKDVRL

-380 YRMMQLARAAKKR
+380 YRMMQLARAANKR

-407 AIICQQKGIT
+407 AVICQQKGIAR
-417 QCVLLAKPEE
+417 CVLLAKPEE
-427 VQEVADKLN
+427 VKDVADKLN
-436 LSLPADLEIL
+436 IDLPLDLEML
-446 DPDLLRQK
+446 DPDVLRQK
-454 YIEPMVALRKHKG
+454 YVEPMVKLRKHKG

-477 EDTVVLGTMMLACN
+477 EDTVVLGTMMLAQN

-511 LQLIKTKPGAS
+511 LQLIKTKPEAS

-544 NPEPSAEELADIA
+544 NPEPSAAELADIA
-557 IQSADSAKA
+557 IQSADSARA
-566 FGVEPRV
+566 FGVEPKV

-580 GTSGAGSEVEKVK
+580 GTSGAGVEVEKVK
-593 QATDLARQKRPDLVI
+593 EATDLAKQKRPDLLI

-613 YDAASVPS
+613 YDAASVLS

-628 DSPVAGQATVF
+628 DSPVAGHATVF

-697 TQQ
+697 TQ

>member
-33 PLFFKPIEQSYATQL
+33 PLFFKPIEQSYVTQL
-48 DQQVDPAVH
+48 EQQIDPAVH
-57 FANELFHLQTIAP
+57 FAQELFHMPTVAP
-70 MPLNEVETLIS
+70 LALNEVEMLIS
-81 QGKDDDMIENIV
+81 QGKDDDMIELVV
-93 QRCSE
+93 QRMSE
-98 LRLQQVH
+98 LRLQQAH

-113 APDADRP
+113 APDSDRP

-136 IILVVSAFNASPES
+136 IILVVSALDVTAEQ
-150 VAEQINLYMHD
+150 VAEQVSLYVHD
-161 FADDHVRIA
+161 YDDDHVRIA
-170 GFILNSVNVP
+170 GFVLNSINVP
-180 DNEFAGFVET
+180 ETEFAPFVEE
-190 VSRRIAANHLPLA
+190 VSKRIAANRAPLA
-203 CLGAIKYAPEKSMLR
+203 CLGAIQYAAEKSMFR

-236 LDSSRVKELVVAG
+236 LDGSRVKELVVAG
-249 RSATHMVDRFKAG
+249 RSATHMVERFKAG

-296 EIPSANLQSLIEPAL
+296 EVPSPNLQALIAPAL
-311 KTLLPVLL
+311 KADVPVLL
-319 TEHDTFTTANLL
+319 TEHDTFNTANIL
-331 SHMPTGV
+331 SHMPNGV
-338 PYDDLSRV
+338 PADDLCRMGN
-346 ESMVDYVADNLQLSV
+346 MVDYVAENLQINA
-361 LIQSLDKPKDLRM
+361 LIQNLDQPKDVRL

-380 YRMMQLARAAKKR
+380 YRMMQLARTANKR

-402 RTIQA
+402 RTVQA
-407 AIICQQKGIT
+407 AIICQQKGIAR
-417 QCVLLAKPEE
+417 CVLLAKPEE
-427 VQEVADKLN
+427 VKDVAEKLN
-436 LSLPADLEIL
+436 VALPLDLEIL

-454 YIEPMVALRKHKG
+454 YVEPMVKLRKHKG

-477 EDTVVLGTMMLACN
+477 EDTVVLGTMMLAQN
-491 DVDGLVSGAVHTT
+491 DVDGLVSGAIYTT

-511 LQLIKTKPGAS
+511 LQLIKTKPDAS

-544 NPEPSAEELADIA
+544 NPEPSASELADIA
-557 IQSADSAKA
+557 IQSANSAQA
-566 FGVEPRV
+566 FGVEPKV

-580 GTSGAGSEVEKVK
+580 GTSGMGAEVEKVK
-593 QATDLARQKRPDLVI
+593 EATDLAKQKRPDLLI

-613 YDAASVPS
+613 YDAASVLS

-697 TQQ
+697 TQ

>member
-33 PLFFKPIEQSYATQL
+33 PLFFKPIEQSYVTQL
-48 DQQVDPAVH
+48 EQQIDPAVH
-57 FANELFHLQTIAP
+57 FAQELFHMPTVAP
-70 MPLNEVETLIS
+70 LALNEVEMLIS
-81 QGKDDDMIENIV
+81 QGKDDDMIELVV
-93 QRCSE
+93 QRMSE
-98 LRLQQVH
+98 LRLQQAH

-113 APDADRP
+113 APDSDRP

-136 IILVVSAFNASPES
+136 IILVVSALDVTAEQ
-150 VAEQINLYMHD
+150 VAEQVSLYVHD
-161 FADDHVRIA
+161 YDDDHVRIA
-170 GFILNSVNVP
+170 GFVLNSINVP
-180 DNEFAGFVET
+180 ETEFAPFVEE
-190 VSRRIAANHLPLA
+190 VSKRIAANRVPLA
-203 CLGAIKYAPEKSMLR
+203 CLGAIQYAAEKSMFR

-236 LDSSRVKELVVAG
+236 LDGSRVKELVVAG
-249 RSATHMVDRFKAG
+249 RSATHMVERFKAG

-296 EIPSANLQSLIEPAL
+296 EVPSPNLQALIAPAL
-311 KTLLPVLL
+311 KADVPVLL
-319 TEHDTFTTANLL
+319 TEHDTFNTANIL
-331 SHMPTGV
+331 SHMSNGV
-338 PYDDLSRV
+338 PADDLCRMGN
-346 ESMVDYVADNLQLSV
+346 MVDYVAENLQINA
-361 LIQSLDKPKDLRM
+361 LIQNLDQPKDVRL

-380 YRMMQLARAAKKR
+380 YRMMQLARTANKR

-402 RTIQA
+402 RTVQA
-407 AIICQQKGIT
+407 AIICQQKGIAR
-417 QCVLLAKPEE
+417 CVLLAKPEE
-427 VQEVADKLN
+427 VKDVAEKLN
-436 LSLPADLEIL
+436 VALPLDLEIL

-454 YIEPMVALRKHKG
+454 YVEPMVKLRKHKG

-477 EDTVVLGTMMLACN
+477 EDTVVLGTMMLAQN
-491 DVDGLVSGAVHTT
+491 DVDGLVSGAIHTT

-511 LQLIKTKPGAS
+511 LQLIKTKPDAS

-544 NPEPSAEELADIA
+544 NPEPSASELADIA
-557 IQSADSAKA
+557 IQSANSAQA
-566 FGVEPRV
+566 FGVEPKV

-580 GTSGAGSEVEKVK
+580 GTSGMGAEVEKVK
-593 QATDLARQKRPDLVI
+593 EATDLAKQKRPDLLI

-613 YDAASVPS
+613 YDAASVLS

-697 TQQ
+697 TQ

>member
-8 PTSNRAGLTSVSL
+8 PISNRAGLTSVSL

-33 PLFFKPIEQSYATQL
+33 PLFFKPIEQSYVTQL
-48 DQQVDPAVH
+48 EQQIDPAVH
-57 FANELFHLQTIAP
+57 FAHELFHLPTVAP
-70 MPLNEVETLIS
+70 LALNEVEMLIS
-81 QGKDDDMIENIV
+81 QGKDDDMIELVV
-93 QRCSE
+93 QRMSE
-98 LRLQQVH
+98 LRLQQAH

-113 APDADRP
+113 APDSDRP

-136 IILVVSAFNASPES
+136 IVLVVSAFNVTAEQ
-150 VAEQINLYMHD
+150 VAEQVSLYVHD
-161 FADDHVRIA
+161 YDDDHVRIA
-170 GFILNSVNVP
+170 GFVLNSINVP
-180 DNEFAGFVET
+180 ETEFAPFVEE
-190 VSRRIAANHLPLA
+190 VSRRISANRAPLA
-203 CLGAIKYAPEKSMLR
+203 CLGAVQYAAEKSMFR

-227 ARVLHGSEY
+227 ARVLHGAEF
-236 LDSSRVKELVVAG
+236 LDVSRVKELVVAG
-249 RSATHMVDRFKAG
+249 RSATHMVERFKAG

-296 EIPSANLQSLIEPAL
+296 EVPSPNLQALIAPAL
-311 KTLLPVLL
+311 KTQVPILL
-319 TEHDTFTTANLL
+319 TEHDTFNTANIL
-331 SHMPTGV
+331 SHMPNGV
-338 PYDDLSRV
+338 PADDLSRMG
-346 ESMVDYVADNLQLSV
+346 SMVDYVAENLQINAL
-361 LIQSLDKPKDLRM
+361 LQNLDQPKDVRL

-380 YRMMQLARAAKKR
+380 YRMMQLARAANKR

-407 AIICQQKGIT
+407 AVICQQKGIAR
-417 QCVLLAKPEE
+417 CVLLAKPDE
-427 VQEVADKLN
+427 VKDVADKLN
-436 LSLPADLEIL
+436 IDLPLDLEIL
-446 DPDLLRQK
+446 DPDVLRQK
-454 YIEPMVALRKHKG
+454 YVEPMVQLRKHKG

-477 EDTVVLGTMMLACN
+477 EDTVVLGTMMLAQN
-491 DVDGLVSGAVHTT
+491 DVDGLVSGAIHTT

-511 LQLIKTKPGAS
+511 LQLIKTKPDAS

-544 NPEPSAEELADIA
+544 NPEPSAAELADIA
-557 IQSADSAKA
+557 IQSADSARA
-566 FGVEPRV
+566 FGVEPKV

-580 GTSGAGSEVEKVK
+580 GTSGAGAEVEKVK
-593 QATDLARQKRPDLVI
+593 EATDLAKQKRPDLLI

-628 DSPVAGQATVF
+628 DSPVAGHATVF

-654 QRSANVLS
+654 QRSANVIS

-697 TQQ
+697 TQ

>member
-1 MSAFIIV
+1 MF
-8 PTSNRAGLTSVSL
+8 
-21 GVLRAFEQSNIK
+21 
-33 PLFFKPIEQSYATQL
+33 
-48 DQQVDPAVH
+48 
-57 FANELFHLQTIAP
+57 
-70 MPLNEVETLIS
+70 
-81 QGKDDDMIENIV
+81 
-93 QRCSE
+93 
-98 LRLQQVH
+98 
-105 DVVVIEGL
+105 
-113 APDADRP
+113 
-120 FLADK
+120 
-125 NLALARALQAE
+125 
-136 IILVVSAFNASPES
+136 
-150 VAEQINLYMHD
+150 
-161 FADDHVRIA
+161 
-170 GFILNSVNVP
+170 
-180 DNEFAGFVET
+180 
-190 VSRRIAANHLPLA
+190 
-203 CLGAIKYAPEKSMLR
+203 R

-236 LDSSRVKELVVAG
+236 LDGSRVKELVVAG
-249 RSATHMVDRFKAG
+249 RSATHMVERFKAG

-296 EIPSANLQSLIEPAL
+296 EVPSPNLQALIAPAL
-311 KTLLPVLL
+311 KADVPVLL
-319 TEHDTFTTANLL
+319 TEHDTFNTANIL
-331 SHMPTGV
+331 SHMPNGV
-338 PYDDLSRV
+338 PADDLCRMGN
-346 ESMVDYVADNLQLSV
+346 MVDYVAENLQINA
-361 LIQSLDKPKDLRM
+361 LIQNLDQPKDVRL

-380 YRMMQLARAAKKR
+380 YRMMQLARTANKR

-402 RTIQA
+402 RTVQA
-407 AIICQQKGIT
+407 AIICQQKGIAR
-417 QCVLLAKPEE
+417 CVLLAKPEE
-427 VQEVADKLN
+427 VKDVAEKLN
-436 LSLPADLEIL
+436 VALPLDLEIL

-454 YIEPMVALRKHKG
+454 YVEPMVKLRKHKG

-477 EDTVVLGTMMLACN
+477 EDTVVLGTMMLAQN
-491 DVDGLVSGAVHTT
+491 DVDGLVSGAIHTT

-511 LQLIKTKPGAS
+511 LQLIKTKPDAS

-544 NPEPSAEELADIA
+544 NPEPSASELADIA
-557 IQSADSAKA
+557 IQSANSAQA
-566 FGVEPRV
+566 FGVEPKV

-580 GTSGAGSEVEKVK
+580 GTSGMGAEVEKVK
-593 QATDLARQKRPDLVI
+593 EATDLAKQKRPDLLI

-613 YDAASVPS
+613 YDAASVLS

-697 TQQ
+697 TQ

>member
-33 PLFFKPIEQSYATQL
+33 PLFFKPIEQSYVTQL
-48 DQQVDPAVH
+48 EQQIDPAVH
-57 FANELFHLQTIAP
+57 FAHELFHLPTVAP
-70 MPLNEVETLIS
+70 LALNEVEMLIS
-81 QGKDDDMIENIV
+81 QGKDDDMVELVV
-93 QRCSE
+93 QRMSE
-98 LRLQQVH
+98 LRLQQAH

-113 APDADRP
+113 APDGDRP

-136 IILVVSAFNASPES
+136 IVLVVSAFNVTAEQ
-150 VAEQINLYMHD
+150 VAEQVSLYVHD
-161 FADDHVRIA
+161 YDDDHVRIA
-170 GFILNSVNVP
+170 GFVLNSINVP
-180 DNEFAGFVET
+180 ETEFAPFVEE
-190 VSRRIAANHLPLA
+190 VSRRISANRAPLP
-203 CLGAIKYAPEKSMLR
+203 CLGAIQYAAEKSMFR

-227 ARVLHGSEY
+227 ARVLHGSEF
-236 LDSSRVKELVVAG
+236 LDVSRVKELVVAG
-249 RSATHMVDRFKAG
+249 RSATHMVERFKAG

-296 EIPSANLQSLIEPAL
+296 EVPSPNLQALIAPAL
-311 KTLLPVLL
+311 KTQVPILL
-319 TEHDTFTTANLL
+319 TEHDTFNTANIL
-331 SHMPTGV
+331 SHMPNGV
-338 PYDDLSRV
+338 PADDLSRMD
-346 ESMVDYVADNLQLSV
+346 SMVDYVAENLQINAL
-361 LIQSLDKPKDLRM
+361 LQNLDQPKDVRL

-380 YRMMQLARAAKKR
+380 YRMMQLARAANKR

-407 AIICQQKGIT
+407 AVICQQKGIAR
-417 QCVLLAKPEE
+417 CVLLAKPEE
-427 VQEVADKLN
+427 VKDVADKLN
-436 LSLPADLEIL
+436 IDLPLDLEML
-446 DPDLLRQK
+446 DPDVLRQK
-454 YIEPMVALRKHKG
+454 YVEPMVKLRKHKG

-477 EDTVVLGTMMLACN
+477 EDTVVLGTMMLAQN

-511 LQLIKTKPGAS
+511 LQLIKTKPEAS

-544 NPEPSAEELADIA
+544 NPEPSAAELADIA
-557 IQSADSAKA
+557 IQSADSARA
-566 FGVEPRV
+566 FGVEPKV

-580 GTSGAGSEVEKVK
+580 GTSGAGVEVEKVK
-593 QATDLARQKRPDLVI
+593 EATDLAKQKRPDLLI

-613 YDAASVPS
+613 YDAASVLS

-628 DSPVAGQATVF
+628 DSPVAGHATVF

-697 TQQ
+697 TQ

>member
-33 PLFFKPIEQSYATQL
+33 PLFFKPIEQSYVTQL
-48 DQQVDPAVH
+48 EQQIDPAVH
-57 FANELFHLQTIAP
+57 FAQELFHMPTVAP
-70 MPLNEVETLIS
+70 LALNEVEMLIS
-81 QGKDDDMIENIV
+81 QGKDDDMIELVV
-93 QRCSE
+93 QRMSE
-98 LRLQQVH
+98 LRLQQAH

-113 APDADRP
+113 APDSDRP

-136 IILVVSAFNASPES
+136 IILVVSALDVTAEQ
-150 VAEQINLYMHD
+150 VAEQVSLYVHD
-161 FADDHVRIA
+161 YDDDHVRIA
-170 GFILNSVNVP
+170 GFVLNSINVP
-180 DNEFAGFVET
+180 ETEFAPFVEE
-190 VSRRIAANHLPLA
+190 VSKRIAANRAPLT
-203 CLGAIKYAPEKSMLR
+203 CLGAIQYAAEKSMFR

-236 LDSSRVKELVVAG
+236 LDGSRVKELVVAG
-249 RSATHMVDRFKAG
+249 RSATHMVERFKAG

-296 EIPSANLQSLIEPAL
+296 EVPSPNLQALIAPAL
-311 KTLLPVLL
+311 KADVPVLL
-319 TEHDTFTTANLL
+319 TEHDTFNTANIL
-331 SHMPTGV
+331 SHMPNGV
-338 PYDDLSRV
+338 PADDLCRMGN
-346 ESMVDYVADNLQLSV
+346 MVDYVAENLQINA
-361 LIQSLDKPKDLRM
+361 LIQNLDQPKDVRL

-380 YRMMQLARAAKKR
+380 YRMMQLARTANKR

-402 RTIQA
+402 RTVQA
-407 AIICQQKGIT
+407 AIICQQKGIAR
-417 QCVLLAKPEE
+417 CVLLAKPEE
-427 VQEVADKLN
+427 VKDVAEKLN
-436 LSLPADLEIL
+436 VALPLDLEIL

-454 YIEPMVALRKHKG
+454 YVEPMVKLRKHKG

-477 EDTVVLGTMMLACN
+477 EDTVVLGTMMLAQN
-491 DVDGLVSGAVHTT
+491 DVDGLVSGAIHTT

-511 LQLIKTKPGAS
+511 LQLIKTKPDAS

-544 NPEPSAEELADIA
+544 NPEPSASELADIA
-557 IQSADSAKA
+557 IQSANSAQA
-566 FGVEPRV
+566 FGVEPKV

-580 GTSGAGSEVEKVK
+580 GTSGMGAEVEKVK
-593 QATDLARQKRPDLVI
+593 EATDLAKQKRPDLLI

-613 YDAASVPS
+613 YDAASVLS

-639 VFPDLNTGNTTYKAV
+639 VFPDLNTGNTTY
-654 QRSANVLS
+654 
-662 VGPMLQGLNK
+662 
-672 PVNDLSR
+672 
-679 GALVDDIVY
+679 
-688 TIALTAIQA
+688 
-697 TQQ
+697 

>member
-1 MSAFIIV
+1 MSAFIVV

-21 GVLRAFEQSNIK
+21 GMLRAFEQSNIK
-33 PLFFKPIEQSYATQL
+33 PLFFKPIEQTYVTQL
-48 DQQVDPAVH
+48 EQQIDPAVH
-57 FANELFHLQTIAP
+57 FANELFHLQTVSP
-70 MPLNEVETLIS
+70 MPLNEVEMLIS
-81 QGKDDDMIENIV
+81 QGKDDDMIEAVV

-113 APDADRP
+113 APDGDRP

-136 IILVVSAFNASPES
+136 IILVVSALNVSADY
-150 VAEQINLYMHD
+150 VAEQINLYTHD
-161 FADDHVRIA
+161 YEDDHVRIA
-170 GFILNSVNVP
+170 GFVLNSVSVP
-180 DNEFAGFVET
+180 DNEFASYVEA
-190 VSRRIAANHLPLA
+190 VSRKVAASRLPLA
-203 CLGAIKYAPEKSMLR
+203 CLGAVKFSPEKSTFR
-218 MKDLARYLN
+218 MKDLARFLN
-227 ARVLHGSEY
+227 ARVLHGAEY

-249 RSATHMVDRFKAG
+249 RSATHMVERFKAG

-296 EIPSANLQSLIEPAL
+296 EIPSSNLQSLIAPAL
-311 KTLLPVLL
+311 KTQLPVLL

-331 SHMPTGV
+331 SHMPHGV
-338 PYDDLSRV
+338 PFDDLSRV
-346 ESMVDYVADNLQLSV
+346 ENMVNHVADNLQLGA
-361 LIQSLDKPKDLRM
+361 LIQNLDKPKDLRL

-407 AIICQQKGIT
+407 AVICQQKGIAN
-417 QCVLLAKPEE
+417 CVLLAKPEE
-427 VQEVADKLN
+427 VQDVAEKLN
-436 LSLPADLEIL
+436 IQLPADLEIL
-446 DPDLLRQK
+446 DPEAVRQH
-454 YIEPMVALRKHKG
+454 YVEPMVALRKHKG
-467 LTPELALRQL
+467 LTPELAKRQL
-477 EDTVVLGTMMLACN
+477 EDTVVLGTMMLAQN
-491 DVDGLVSGAVHTT
+491 DVDGLVSGAIHTT

-511 LQLIKTKPGAS
+511 LQLIKTKPDAS

-530 LMPDQVLVY
+530 LMPEQVLVY

-544 NPEPSAEELADIA
+544 NPEPSAAELADIA
-557 IQSADSAKA
+557 IQSAASAKA
-566 FGVEPRV
+566 FGVDPKV

-580 GTSGAGSEVEKVK
+580 GSSGTGTEVEKVK
-593 QATDLARQKRPDLVI
+593 EATELSQQKCPDLVI

-628 DSPVAGQATVF
+628 DSPVAGHATVF

-654 QRSANVLS
+654 QRSANVIS

-679 GALVDDIVY
+679 GALIDDIVY

-697 TQQ
+697 TQ

>member
-33 PLFFKPIEQSYATQL
+33 PLFFKPIEQSYVTQL
-48 DQQVDPAVH
+48 EQQIDPAVH
-57 FANELFHLQTIAP
+57 FAQELFHMPTVAP
-70 MPLNEVETLIS
+70 LALNEVEMLIS
-81 QGKDDDMIENIV
+81 QGKDDDMIELVV
-93 QRCSE
+93 QRMSE
-98 LRLQQVH
+98 LRLQQAH

-113 APDADRP
+113 APDSDRP

-136 IILVVSAFNASPES
+136 IILVVSALDVTAEQ
-150 VAEQINLYMHD
+150 VAEQVSLYVHD
-161 FADDHVRIA
+161 YDDDHVRIA
-170 GFILNSVNVP
+170 GFVLNSINVP
-180 DNEFAGFVET
+180 ETEFAPFVEE
-190 VSRRIAANHLPLA
+190 VSKRIAANRAPLA
-203 CLGAIKYAPEKSMLR
+203 CLGAIQYAAEKSMFR

-236 LDSSRVKELVVAG
+236 LDGSRVKELVVAG
-249 RSATHMVDRFKAG
+249 RSATHMVERFKAG

-296 EIPSANLQSLIEPAL
+296 EVPSPNLQALIAPAL
-311 KTLLPVLL
+311 KADVPVLL
-319 TEHDTFTTANLL
+319 TEHDTFNTANIL
-331 SHMPTGV
+331 SHMPNGV
-338 PYDDLSRV
+338 PSDDLCRMGN
-346 ESMVDYVADNLQLSV
+346 MVDYVAENLQINA
-361 LIQSLDKPKDLRM
+361 LIQNLDQPKDVRL

-380 YRMMQLARAAKKR
+380 YRMMQLARTANKR

-402 RTIQA
+402 RTVQA
-407 AIICQQKGIT
+407 AIICQQKGIAR
-417 QCVLLAKPEE
+417 CVLLAKPEE
-427 VQEVADKLN
+427 VKDVTEKLN
-436 LSLPADLEIL
+436 VALPLDLEIL

-454 YIEPMVALRKHKG
+454 YVEPMVKLRKHKG

-477 EDTVVLGTMMLACN
+477 EDTVVLGTMMLAQN
-491 DVDGLVSGAVHTT
+491 DVDGLVSGAIHTT

-511 LQLIKTKPGAS
+511 LQLIKTKPDAS

-544 NPEPSAEELADIA
+544 NPEPSASELADIA
-557 IQSADSAKA
+557 IQSANSAQA
-566 FGVEPRV
+566 FGVEPKV

-580 GTSGAGSEVEKVK
+580 GTSGMGAEVEKVK
-593 QATDLARQKRPDLVI
+593 EATDLAKQKRPDLLI

-613 YDAASVPS
+613 YDAASVLS

-697 TQQ
+697 TQ

>member
-33 PLFFKPIEQSYATQL
+33 PLFFKPIEQSYVTQL
-48 DQQVDPAVH
+48 EQQIDPAVH
-57 FANELFHLQTIAP
+57 FAQELFHMPTVAP
-70 MPLNEVETLIS
+70 LALNEVEMLIS
-81 QGKDDDMIENIV
+81 QGKDDDMIELVV
-93 QRCSE
+93 QRMSE
-98 LRLQQVH
+98 LRLQQAH

-113 APDADRP
+113 APDSDRP

-136 IILVVSAFNASPES
+136 IILVVSALDVTAEQ
-150 VAEQINLYMHD
+150 VAEQVSLYVHD
-161 FADDHVRIA
+161 YDDDHVRIA
-170 GFILNSVNVP
+170 GFVLNSINVP
-180 DNEFAGFVET
+180 ETEFAPFVEE
-190 VSRRIAANHLPLA
+190 VSKRIAANRAPLT
-203 CLGAIKYAPEKSMLR
+203 CLGAIQYAAEKSMFR

-236 LDSSRVKELVVAG
+236 LDGSRVKELVVAG
-249 RSATHMVDRFKAG
+249 RSATHMVERFKAG

-296 EIPSANLQSLIEPAL
+296 EVPSPNLQALIAPAL
-311 KTLLPVLL
+311 KADVPVLL
-319 TEHDTFTTANLL
+319 TEHDTFNTANIL
-331 SHMPTGV
+331 SHMPNGV
-338 PYDDLSRV
+338 PADDLCRMGN
-346 ESMVDYVADNLQLSV
+346 MVDYVAENLQINA
-361 LIQSLDKPKDLRM
+361 LIQNLDQPKDVRL

-380 YRMMQLARAAKKR
+380 YRMMQLARTANKR

-402 RTIQA
+402 RTVQA
-407 AIICQQKGIT
+407 AIICQQKGIAR
-417 QCVLLAKPEE
+417 CVLLAKPEE
-427 VQEVADKLN
+427 VKDVAEKLN
-436 LSLPADLEIL
+436 VALPLDLEIL

-454 YIEPMVALRKHKG
+454 YVEPMVKLRKHKG

-477 EDTVVLGTMMLACN
+477 EDTVVLGTMMLAQN
-491 DVDGLVSGAVHTT
+491 DVDGLVSGAIHTT

-511 LQLIKTKPGAS
+511 LQLIKTKPDAS

-544 NPEPSAEELADIA
+544 NPEPSASELADIA
-557 IQSADSAKA
+557 IQSANSAQA
-566 FGVEPRV
+566 FGVEPKV

-580 GTSGAGSEVEKVK
+580 GTSGMGAEVEKVK
-593 QATDLARQKRPDLVI
+593 EATDLAKQKRPDLLI

-613 YDAASVPS
+613 YDAASVLS

-672 PVNDLSR
+672 PVNDLSS

-697 TQQ
+697 TQ

>member
-33 PLFFKPIEQSYATQL
+33 PLFFKPIEQSYVTQL
-48 DQQVDPAVH
+48 EQQIDPAVH
-57 FANELFHLQTIAP
+57 FAQELFHLPTVAP
-70 MPLNEVETLIS
+70 LALNEVEMLIS
-81 QGKDDDMIENIV
+81 QGKDDDMIELVV
-93 QRCSE
+93 QRMSE
-98 LRLQQVH
+98 LRLQQAH

-113 APDADRP
+113 APDSDRP

-136 IILVVSAFNASPES
+136 IILVVSALDVTAEQ
-150 VAEQINLYMHD
+150 VAEQVSLYVHD
-161 FADDHVRIA
+161 YDDDHVRIA
-170 GFILNSVNVP
+170 GFVLNSINVP
-180 DNEFAGFVET
+180 ETEFAPFVEE
-190 VSRRIAANHLPLA
+190 VSKRIATNRVPLA
-203 CLGAIKYAPEKSMLR
+203 CLGAIQYAAEKSMFR

-236 LDSSRVKELVVAG
+236 LDGSRVKELVVAG
-249 RSATHMVDRFKAG
+249 RSATHMVERFKAG

-296 EIPSANLQSLIEPAL
+296 EVPSPNLQALIAPAL
-311 KTLLPVLL
+311 KADVPVLL
-319 TEHDTFTTANLL
+319 TEHDTFNTANIL
-331 SHMPTGV
+331 SHMPNGV
-338 PYDDLSRV
+338 PADDLSRMG
-346 ESMVDYVADNLQLSV
+346 SMVDYVAENLRINA
-361 LIQSLDKPKDLRM
+361 LIQNLDQPKDVRM

-380 YRMMQLARAAKKR
+380 YRMMQLARTANKR

-407 AIICQQKGIT
+407 AVICQQKGIAR
-417 QCVLLAKPEE
+417 CVLLAKPEE
-427 VQEVADKLN
+427 VKDVAEKLN
-436 LSLPADLEIL
+436 VVLPLDLEIL

-454 YIEPMVALRKHKG
+454 YVEPMVKLRKHKG

-477 EDTVVLGTMMLACN
+477 EDTVVLGTMMLAQN
-491 DVDGLVSGAVHTT
+491 DVDGLVSGAIHTT

-511 LQLIKTKPGAS
+511 LQLIKTKPDAS

-544 NPEPSAEELADIA
+544 NPEPSASELADIA
-557 IQSADSAKA
+557 IQSANSAQA
-566 FGVEPRV
+566 FGVEPKV

-580 GTSGAGSEVEKVK
+580 GTSGMGAEVEKVK
-593 QATDLARQKRPDLVI
+593 EATDLAQQKRPDLLI

-613 YDAASVPS
+613 YDAASVLS

-679 GALVDDIVY
+679 GALIDDIVY

-697 TQQ
+697 TQ

>member
-33 PLFFKPIEQSYATQL
+33 PLFFKPIEQSYVTQL
-48 DQQVDPAVH
+48 EQQIDPAVH
-57 FANELFHLQTIAP
+57 FAQELFHMPTVAP
-70 MPLNEVETLIS
+70 LALNEVEMLIS
-81 QGKDDDMIENIV
+81 QGKDDDMIELVV
-93 QRCSE
+93 QRMSE
-98 LRLQQVH
+98 LRLQQAH

-113 APDADRP
+113 APDSDRP

-136 IILVVSAFNASPES
+136 IILVVSALDVTAEQ
-150 VAEQINLYMHD
+150 VAEQVSLYVHD
-161 FADDHVRIA
+161 YDDDHVRIA
-170 GFILNSVNVP
+170 GFVLNSINVP
-180 DNEFAGFVET
+180 ETEFAPFVEE
-190 VSRRIAANHLPLA
+190 VSKRIAANRVPLA
-203 CLGAIKYAPEKSMLR
+203 CLGAIQYAAEKSMFR

-236 LDSSRVKELVVAG
+236 LDGSRVKELVVAG
-249 RSATHMVDRFKAG
+249 RSATHMVERFKAG

-296 EIPSANLQSLIEPAL
+296 EVPSPNLQALIAPAL
-311 KTLLPVLL
+311 KADVPVLL
-319 TEHDTFTTANLL
+319 TEHDTFNTANIL
-331 SHMPTGV
+331 SHMSNGV
-338 PYDDLSRV
+338 PADDLCRMGN
-346 ESMVDYVADNLQLSV
+346 MVDYVAENLQINA
-361 LIQSLDKPKDLRM
+361 LIQNLDQPKDVRL

-380 YRMMQLARAAKKR
+380 YRMMQLARTANKR

-402 RTIQA
+402 RTVQA
-407 AIICQQKGIT
+407 AIICQQKGIAR
-417 QCVLLAKPEE
+417 CVLLAKPEE
-427 VQEVADKLN
+427 VKDVAEKLN
-436 LSLPADLEIL
+436 VALPLDLEIL

-454 YIEPMVALRKHKG
+454 YVEPMVKLRKHKG

-477 EDTVVLGTMMLACN
+477 EDTVVLGTMMLAQN
-491 DVDGLVSGAVHTT
+491 DVDGLVSGAIHTT

-511 LQLIKTKPGAS
+511 LQLIKTKPDAS
-522 LVSSVFFM
+522 LASSVFFM

-544 NPEPSAEELADIA
+544 NPEPSASELADIA
-557 IQSADSAKA
+557 IQSANSAQA
-566 FGVEPRV
+566 FGVEPKV

-580 GTSGAGSEVEKVK
+580 GTSGMGAEVEKVK
-593 QATDLARQKRPDLVI
+593 EATDLAKQKRPDLLI

-613 YDAASVPS
+613 YDAASVLS

-697 TQQ
+697 TQ